1 MVVKED
7 LVLLWKVCTFF
18 FPTENVFLY
27 YLCNENSISTCDFF
41 FFIKETDL
49 VPHISVLRLGAI
61 ST

>member
-41 FFIKETDL
+41 FKKETDL
-49 VPHISVLRLGAI
+49 VPYISVLCLGAI